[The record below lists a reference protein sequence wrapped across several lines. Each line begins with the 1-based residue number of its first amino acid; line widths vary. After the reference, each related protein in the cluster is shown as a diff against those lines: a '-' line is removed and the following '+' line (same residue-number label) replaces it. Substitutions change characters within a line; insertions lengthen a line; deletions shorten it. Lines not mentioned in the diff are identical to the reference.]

1 MANSKQHRYANSFKH
16 EVCQYYEHH
25 TRNDTQAKYDVA
37 GKTISIWRRELG
49 YRNKFFGYNI
59 YTEDMKPALKKREQR
74 DFMVTKKDNAYLL
87 NEINDLKSRIRAKD
101 LDIAWI
107 KNRLYK
113 DADRIHQ
120 VADDIKTE
128 EI

>member
-25 TRNDTQAKYDVA
+25 TRNDTEAKYDVA

-59 YTEDMKPALKKREQR
+59 YTEDMKPALKKRQRR
-74 DFMVTKKDNAYLL
+74 DFMVTKKNNSFLL
-87 NEINDLKSRIRAKD
+87 DELTKLRSEMVSKDFDYARLENYILDAVDYIKQQREI
-101 LDIAWI
+101 
-107 KNRLYK
+107 
-113 DADRIHQ
+113 
-120 VADDIKTE
+120 
-128 EI
+128 